1 MRPSVGSYA
10 TGATL
15 GVLLSGLGVQEAA
28 DNPVPA
34 ILRVLQAQTEAWNR
48 GDLEAY
54 MEGYWKSD
62 KLTFY
67 GGGTVVRGWQAT
79 LERYRRRYQSGGRA
93 MGRLDFP
100 DQEVEVLGPDTAL
113 ARGYY
118 HLRMPDGSEPR
129 GLYTVILRKLPEGWR
144 IVHDH
149 SSSE

>member
-1 MRPSVGSYA
+1 MLVGSYA

-15 GVLLSGLGVQEAA
+15 GVLLSGLGVQAA

-79 LERYRRRYQSGGRA
+79 LERYRRRYQSEGRD

-100 DQEVEVLGPDTAL
+100 DQEVEILGPDTAL
-113 ARGYY
+113 ARGHY
-118 HLRMPDGSEPR
+118 HLSMPDGSEPR

>member
-1 MRPSVGSYA
+1 MLIGTYA

-15 GVLLSGLGVQEAA
+15 GVLLSGLGVQAA

-34 ILRVLQAQTEAWNR
+34 ILRVLQAQTEAWNH

-79 LERYRRRYQSGGRA
+79 LERYRRRYQSEGRA
-93 MGRLDFP
+93 MGQLDFP
-100 DQEVEVLGPDTAL
+100 DQEVEILGPDTAL
-113 ARGYY
+113 ARGHY